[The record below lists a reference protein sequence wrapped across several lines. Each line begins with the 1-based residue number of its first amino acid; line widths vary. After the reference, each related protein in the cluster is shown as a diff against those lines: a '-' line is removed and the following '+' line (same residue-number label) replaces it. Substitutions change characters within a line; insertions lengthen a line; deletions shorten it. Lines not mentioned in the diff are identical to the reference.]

1 MDFVRYA
8 DSLRAKLHIGGVKL
22 PVMIGITAAV
32 LVVLALAGFG
42 IASALGS
49 NAGDFTISHK
59 EDAAAQK
66 ASEDSEA
73 AAKESVFVH
82 VGGSSCRS
90 GPVRASNRKPRTA
103 GH

>member
-49 NAGDFTISHK
+49 NAGDFTI
-59 EDAAAQK
+59 
-66 ASEDSEA
+66 
-73 AAKESVFVH
+73 
-82 VGGSSCRS
+82 
-90 GPVRASNRKPRTA
+90 
-103 GH
+103 